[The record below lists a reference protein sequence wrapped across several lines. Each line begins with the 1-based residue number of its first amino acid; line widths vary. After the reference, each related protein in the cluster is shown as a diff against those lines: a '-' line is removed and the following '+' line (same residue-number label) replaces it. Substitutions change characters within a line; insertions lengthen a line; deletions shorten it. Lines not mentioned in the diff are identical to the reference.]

1 MKTDGRVR
9 YTKMV
14 IKESLLQL
22 LTEKPIQKITVT
34 EICELAQINRATFY
48 THYHDVFDLLEQI
61 ENELFAEVSATI
73 MTENHDSDRLTKEIL
88 RVIER
93 NIALCRVLFSEN
105 GDKMFLRRIIDSARE
120 KTIADWH
127 QQYPHATTQQLDL
140 LYTFISGGSVA
151 MIEQWV
157 RTGMQGPPLELGG
170 LSNIVSEIWLGTK
183 KQAGGA
189 RPPM

>member
-22 LTEKPIQKITVT
+22 LAEKPIQKITVT

-48 THYHDVFDLLEQI
+48 THYRDVFDLLEQI
-61 ENELFAEVSATI
+61 ENELFAELSATI
-73 MTENHDSDRLTKEIL
+73 ITEDQDPDRLTREII
-88 RVIER
+88 RVIEG

-105 GDKMFLRRIIDSARE
+105 GDKMFLRRIVDSARE
-120 KTIADWH
+120 RTIADWH
-127 QQYPHATTQQLDL
+127 RHYPHATTQQLDL
-140 LYTFISGGSVA
+140 LYTFIASGSVG

-157 RTGMQGPPLELGG
+157 RMGMQGPPLDLGG
-170 LSNIVSEIWLGTK
+170 LSRIISEIWLGT
-183 KQAGGA
+183 
-189 RPPM
+189 RT